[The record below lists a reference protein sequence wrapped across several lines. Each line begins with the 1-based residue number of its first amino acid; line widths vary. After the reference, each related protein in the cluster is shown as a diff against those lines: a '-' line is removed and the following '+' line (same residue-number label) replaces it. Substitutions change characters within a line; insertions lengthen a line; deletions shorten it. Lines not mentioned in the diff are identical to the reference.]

1 MLAKPVMRK
10 TPAGLARFLLA
21 AWLILPPMAH
31 EAFAA
36 SWQWASMPRRER
48 VTIALDAPQADIRH
62 SRTGRQEITLPLGGS
77 GLLQR
82 TGPTPASAR
91 ILDDVKVEGADVRIS
106 TRTPGFGY
114 ILTRPDPGHV
124 VIDLFEDPLGN
135 SWQPDTTAPAATA
148 TAATATAPATTAP
161 VSTPAEAPAAIA
173 ARQAAEAIPSQAPPA
188 AQLPRPVTPT
198 EAAPAAPAPVAP
210 PVAPP
215 APLKSRGIV
224 ETPLTDARPATGTV
238 SGQLAPGNPVTPLP
252 AQEPAAPTADAA
264 PAPGPTTAPPPL
276 PAPHT

>member
-1 MLAKPVMRK
+1 MRK

-161 VSTPAEAPAAIA
+161 VG
-173 ARQAAEAIPSQAPPA
+173 QAAEAMAPQAP
-188 AQLPRPVTPT
+188 QTTVTPQRPSAQT

-224 ETPLTDARPATGTV
+224 ETPLTDARPVTGRR
-238 SGQLAPGNPVTPLP
+238 
-252 AQEPAAPTADAA
+252 
-264 PAPGPTTAPPPL
+264 
-276 PAPHT
+276 